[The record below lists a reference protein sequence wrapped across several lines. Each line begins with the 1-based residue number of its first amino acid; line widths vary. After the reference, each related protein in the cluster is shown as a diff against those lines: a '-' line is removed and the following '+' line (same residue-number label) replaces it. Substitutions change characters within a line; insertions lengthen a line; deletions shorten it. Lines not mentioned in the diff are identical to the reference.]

1 MKHLSLSTF
10 HKFTL
15 ESDPP
20 VANTKPLFGP
30 SAKHETS
37 PLCAENSPVKKS
49 TITMKLVITC

>member
-30 SAKHETS
+30 SAKHVTS
-37 PLCAENSPVKKS
+37 PLCAENSPVR
-49 TITMKLVITC
+49 IVQLQ